1 MFSGSLDSDATIELV
16 NEFQGGYAITFAS
29 ITVPTLDGSSQKTY
43 DYGVLIG
50 GQSSSFDSSKVKLDD
65 GVATIVK
72 DTSKPVNNLNS
83 VTVDI
88 EEWNRGTEL
97 IDLTNNANIELE
109 DGSKK
114 IRISL
119 DYADDSFEVALTQ
132 RDDTTSDIQYQVYHN
147 GKYMY
152 DAICLTSGDVHF
164 VINQNRYIYSIKNKS
179 IGVIRHSTMKCRILD
194 FSTKYDYGT
203 LVD

>member
-16 NEFQGGYAITFAS
+16 NEFQGGYSITFAN

-83 VTVDI
+83 VTVDV
-88 EEWNRGTEL
+88 EEWNRGTGI

-109 DGSKK
+109 D
-114 IRISL
+114 
-119 DYADDSFEVALTQ
+119 D
-132 RDDTTSDIQYQVYHN
+132 
-147 GKYMY
+147 
-152 DAICLTSGDVHF
+152 
-164 VINQNRYIYSIKNKS
+164 
-179 IGVIRHSTMKCRILD
+179 
-194 FSTKYDYGT
+194 
-203 LVD
+203 